1 MKAIVQ
7 TMLYVGAAAAITA
20 CGGGDDRDLDQA
32 IQEIITKPRGAIK
45 PPPEFKSIATYKYDA
60 HHLRAPF
67 SVPVD
72 ERAKQASNAKSVEP
86 DLERTKEYLE
96 SFSLNSLRMKGT
108 INGPDEKLE
117 ALIQDTDG
125 ELSRVRIG
133 SYLGRNFGR
142 VTNID
147 EARVEILEIVPDGQ
161 DNWVER
167 PTSLL
172 LSE

>member
-1 MKAIVQ
+1 MKTVLRTVVIA
-7 TMLYVGAAAAITA
+7 GASAVLVA
-20 CGGGDDRDLDQA
+20 CGGGEDRDLNQA
-32 IQEIITKPRGAIK
+32 IQEIITKPRGSIE

-72 ERAKQASNAKSVEP
+72 ERAKQALDTKSVTP
-86 DLERTKEYLE
+86 DFDRAKEYLE
-96 SFSLNSLRMKGT
+96 GFSLSNLRMKGT
-108 INGPDEKLE
+108 INSPDEQLE
-117 ALIQDTDG
+117 ALVQDSDG

-133 SYLGRNFGR
+133 SYIGRNFGLI
-142 VTNID
+142 VSID
-147 EARVEILEIVPDGQ
+147 ETRVEIIEIVPDGQ